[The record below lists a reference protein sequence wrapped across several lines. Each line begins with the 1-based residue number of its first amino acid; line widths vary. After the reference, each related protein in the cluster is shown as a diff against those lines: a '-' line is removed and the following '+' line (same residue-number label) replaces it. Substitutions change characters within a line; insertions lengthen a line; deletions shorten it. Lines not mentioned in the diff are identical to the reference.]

1 MSDERSLLS
10 QSYVECGR
18 RLRQLH
24 SLIRSG
30 DGDSDQAEELR
41 DEMDD
46 FWIRMS
52 PEERIWSGELSADLH
67 ILGEN
72 VTLTQDQPTDGALR
86 QRLLDAGRREDW
98 IELRSLFLADAD
110 SVGLFDRILFRAIY
124 WAALSDFES
133 SLEFLKFLATR
144 VEANQSEI
152 DDKQSNL
159 DWLIQASMSSD
170 QIAFVQGLGR
180 VASLQLAQVADEIN
194 ELIKNIELM
203 RSSRSGT
210 ENNAVAWRKM
220 KEMFFQAEKHVSE
233 IPILAA

>member
-1 MSDERSLLS
+1 MRTSTELSDA
-10 QSYVECGR
+10 YVEYSW

-24 SLIRSG
+24 ALIRVG
-30 DGDSDQAEELR
+30 KGDSDEAEAIR
-41 DEMDD
+41 DEMDEPYSRLTED
-46 FWIRMS
+46 EIDRLKL
-52 PEERIWSGELSADLH
+52 LSADLH

-72 VTLTQDQPTDGALR
+72 LTLSQDQTTDGSLR

-98 IELRSLFLADAD
+98 SELRSLFLADAD

-133 SLEFLKFLATR
+133 SLEFLRFLALR

-159 DWLIQASMSSD
+159 DWLTQTTLSPA

-180 VASLQLAQVADEIN
+180 VASLQLVQVADEIN
-194 ELIKNIELM
+194 GLIKNIELM
-203 RSSRSGT
+203 RSSRSAT
-210 ENNAVAWRKM
+210 ENHAVVWRKM
-220 KEMFFQAEKHVSE
+220 KEMFFQAEKHVSA

>member
-1 MSDERSLLS
+1 MNSSTQLS
-10 QSYVECGR
+10 EAYLAYSW

-24 SLIRSG
+24 ALIRVG
-30 DGDSDQAEELR
+30 EGDSDKAETIR

-46 FWIRMS
+46 PYAS
-52 PEERIWSGELSADLH
+52 LTEEEIDRLKLLSADLH

-72 VTLTQDQPTDGALR
+72 LTLLQDQPTDGALR
-86 QRLLDAGRREDW
+86 QMLLDAGRREDW
-98 IELRSLFLADAD
+98 RELRSLFLADAN

-124 WAALSDFES
+124 WAAHSDFES
-133 SLEFLKFLATR
+133 SLEFLEFLARR

-152 DDKQSNL
+152 DDKQSNI
-159 DWLIQASMSSD
+159 DWLIKTSLSSD

-180 VASLQLAQVADEIN
+180 VASLQLAQVADEISS
-194 ELIKNIELM
+194 LIHNIELM

-210 ENNAVAWRKM
+210 EDNAVAWRKM
-220 KEMFFQAEKHVSE
+220 KEMFFQAEKHVGA